1 MDYEQGAGGVAT
13 SAAISAS
20 AGDGATE
27 SAEGFMVN
35 VQDGGVAAAGPSD
48 AGQGSAAEGV
58 GDGMAVDGGEDGRA
72 AAGAG
77 SGGAKPKRKY
87 RSKKSQLTSGGAS
100 GNVRAARRDR
110 ET

>member
-1 MDYEQGAGGVAT
+1 ME
-13 SAAISAS
+13 
-20 AGDGATE
+20 E
-27 SAEGFMVN
+27 S
-35 VQDGGVAAAGPSD
+35 
-48 AGQGSAAEGV
+48 
-58 GDGMAVDGGEDGRA
+58 MAVDEGEGGAVEGGEGGRA

-87 RSKKSQLTSGGAS
+87 RSKKSQMTSGGAS